1 MTSLRMT
8 QFSHGAG
15 CACKLSSAELSQI
28 LGPLRGHPSTRHSDL
43 LVGFGSSDDAGV
55 YRMSNGSA
63 LVQTVDFFAPVVD
76 DPFTWGQI
84 AAANA
89 LSDVYAMGGRPLTAL
104 QLLGWPRD
112 KIPFEVAASV
122 QQGGAEIMAKAGAT
136 IVGGH
141 SIDSPEPIY
150 GFAVTGI
157 VGEGDYVSNGGAR
170 VGDVIVLTKPLGIG
184 IITTAVKRD
193 GCPPEL
199 AAKAVSLMIELN
211 GPASEAMVDVGAH
224 AATDVTG
231 FGLLGHLHE
240 MLVASTV
247 GARIDLAS
255 VPILPGVRELCGQGY
270 FPGGSGR
277 NLEAALAYTVGAGDE
292 LDRKILADA
301 QTSGGLLIALPRG
314 AAGSIPGSIV
324 IGEIVAGAGE
334 VTLV

>member
-1 MTSLRMT
+1 MS
-8 QFSHGAG
+8 QYSHGAG

-28 LGPLRGHPSTRHSDL
+28 LGPLRGHPATRHSDL

-55 YRMSNGSA
+55 FRMRDGSA

-76 DPFTWGQI
+76 DPFDWGQI

-104 QLLGWPRD
+104 QVLGWPRD
-112 KIPFEVAASV
+112 KIPFDVAASV

-136 IVGGH
+136 ILGGH
-141 SIDSPEPIY
+141 SIDAPEPIY
-150 GFAVTGI
+150 GFAVTGV
-157 VGEGDYVSNGGAR
+157 VGEGDYVSNAGAR
-170 VGDVIVLTKPLGIG
+170 VGDVIVLTKPLGMG
-184 IITTAVKRD
+184 IITTAIKRD

-199 AAKAVSLMIELN
+199 AARAVSLMIELN

-231 FGLLGHLHE
+231 FGLLGHLRE
-240 MLVASTV
+240 MLVASAV
-247 GARIDLAS
+247 GARIDLAA
-255 VPILPGVRELCGQGY
+255 VPVLPGVRELCDNGF

-277 NLEAALAYTVGAGDE
+277 NLDAALAFTRGAGDAT
-292 LDRKILADA
+292 DRKILSDA
-301 QTSGGLLIALPRG
+301 QTSGGLLIALSG
-314 AAGSIPGSIV
+314 GQAASIPGGEV

-334 VTLV
+334 VELV